1 MVFSIMVF
9 DITISCRSF
18 VFSHSRAK
26 VSTSLTNVSVLAVAT
41 FDLCVVL
48 FNCLSFGLLVC
59 MQLHF
64 SGLCVLLTLLK
75 VAKVERNKQTNGQ
88 IHTRVIMTI
97 NTLIADFVV
106 CLFVY
111 FANKSKRVEKK
122 EREEL
127 NKGLNYVQRKL
138 KQQKKNKKTWM
149 YFY

>member
-1 MVFSIMVF
+1 MVFSVVVF

-18 VFSHSRAK
+18 VFSQSRAK
-26 VSTSLTNVSVLAVAT
+26 VSTSLTNVSGLAVAT
-41 FDLCVVL
+41 FYLCIVL
-48 FNCLSFGLLVC
+48 FNCLSFGLFVC
-59 MQLHF
+59 MQRHF
-64 SGLCVLLTLLK
+64 SGLCALLTLLK
-75 VAKVERNKQTNGQ
+75 VAKVERITQTNGQ

-97 NTLIADFVV
+97 NISIADFFV

-138 KQQKKNKKTWM
+138 KQQKQ
-149 YFY
+149 

>member
-1 MVFSIMVF
+1 M
-9 DITISCRSF
+9 T
-18 VFSHSRAK
+18 AK
-26 VSTSLTNVSVLAVAT
+26 PVS
-41 FDLCVVL
+41 
-48 FNCLSFGLLVC
+48 
-59 MQLHF
+59 
-64 SGLCVLLTLLK
+64 SGLYAVLTSLK
-75 VAKVERNKQTNGQ
+75 VAKVERIKQTNGQ

-111 FANKSKRVEKK
+111 FADKSKRVEKK

>member
-1 MVFSIMVF
+1 
-9 DITISCRSF
+9 
-18 VFSHSRAK
+18 
-26 VSTSLTNVSVLAVAT
+26 
-41 FDLCVVL
+41 
-48 FNCLSFGLLVC
+48 

-64 SGLCVLLTLLK
+64 SGLCVLVTLLK

-97 NTLIADFVV
+97 NILIADVVV

-122 EREEL
+122 EREKL

>member
-1 MVFSIMVF
+1 M
-9 DITISCRSF
+9 T
-18 VFSHSRAK
+18 A
-26 VSTSLTNVSVLAVAT
+26 
-41 FDLCVVL
+41 
-48 FNCLSFGLLVC
+48 
-59 MQLHF
+59 
-64 SGLCVLLTLLK
+64 LLK
-75 VAKVERNKQTNGQ
+75 VSKVERIKQTNGQ

-111 FANKSKRVEKK
+111 FADKSKRVEKK

-127 NKGLNYVQRKL
+127 NKGLNYVQRRL

>member
-1 MVFSIMVF
+1 MVFSIVVF

-18 VFSHSRAK
+18 VFSQSRVK
-26 VSTSLTNVSVLAVAT
+26 VSSGLTNVSGLAVAT
-41 FDLCVVL
+41 FVL
-48 FNCLSFGLLVC
+48 GLFVC

-64 SGLCVLLTLLK
+64 SGVCVLLTLLK

-127 NKGLNYVQRKL
+127 NKGLNYV
-138 KQQKKNKKTWM
+138 
-149 YFY
+149 